1 MDAVVVVTVMAA
13 VVAEA
18 VVVQMTVD
26 VAAAIKLGTT
36 PPNFSTFLS

>member
-18 VVVQMTVD
+18 VAVQMTVD
-26 VAAAIKLGTT
+26 VVAAIKPGST
-36 PPNFSTFLS
+36 PPKLSTFLS

>member
-18 VVVQMTVD
+18 VAVQMTVD
-26 VAAAIKLGTT
+26 VVAAIKLGTT
-36 PPNFSTFLS
+36 LPKFSTSLS